1 MMAGA
6 LLDIL
11 AIRRMDKLENV
22 HTKRY
27 SARKVIMPSGG
38 LTVLSRYLR
47 DSQGS
52 CHDNCKNEA
61 NNSPGTDSKMRKI
74 VVPKRGAGRNLVDR
88 RKKRGGS
95 AKVSPNFEIQ
105 EPDDHVTET
114 QGHHVENVEKDSR
127 VSVGTCNDVE
137 PRKPSP
143 EIKAMGVEGEAKE
156 EEYGETKSP
165 SQQVCAEPSPDSKS
179 QRPVNPDCIQESV
192 SPDQV
197 CKGTDSV
204 VAQAK
209 GSKLK
214 PRSKVSLSGKHNSK
228 GPKRKEANIISGGRN
243 KGEMTMSKG
252 TRASVITNKKSV
264 VLPSVSSS
272 RKESD
277 TRVSSMKLNAQ
288 KKNSRVVHH
297 LKKHENEKQIKLEK
311 SHAVTVNIPNKTP
324 YPIESNSKKKPTESK
339 VVPLRPSSSSKVKNM
354 KHNQNQ
360 IQLSRPLQAFEKK
373 KMIYRP
379 KGIQTSGLPPSL
391 SSFLRRNS
399 SRGLKITR
407 PSLTSLPSSTSLE
420 SFHNDT
426 STEND
431 KALAETDK
439 GSSKMMYKAKNNRAS
454 KTTLCNK
461 HLPGKKLNF
470 QRPKVMDVPVEDC
483 TPRRLT
489 FKKTE
494 SVGDRKGKLEDFTPR
509 RLIFKKTESVGD
521 RKGKLEDFTPRRLT
535 FKKTESVGD
544 RKGKLE
550 DFTPRRLTFKK
561 TESVGDRKGKLED
574 FTPRRLTFKKTES
587 VGDRKGKLEDFT
599 PRKLKFRQRVIVE
612 NRNGDKENGKVEEF
626 TPRRLKF
633 RRRVIVDNRNDDNQ
647 NGRIKELPPGTPEF
661 RQKLIVDNMNAEQQH
676 TRVDEFTLRKL
687 ELSQS
692 ELDNRNADDQNCRGE
707 DSTPRELIFRPKVV
721 DETKPGYVQSP
732 KAFTSKNKSGGK
744 NDNDSEIQSEKNSL
758 RPRGV
763 NEKKGSGILYNN
775 IIEQTASR
783 LAETKASRV
792 KALVSAFE
800 TVISHLD
807 TRISE
812 TNGRNRVTKGNLSFT
827 VNI

>member
-1 MMAGA
+1 MASA
-6 LLDIL
+6 LLDIP

-22 HTKRY
+22 HTRRY

-52 CHDNCKNEA
+52 CHDNCKNET
-61 NNSPGTDSKMRKI
+61 NNSPGPDSKMPKI
-74 VVPKRGAGRNLVDR
+74 VVPKRGPGRNLVDR
-88 RKKRGGS
+88 RKARGSS
-95 AKVSPNFEIQ
+95 AKVFPNFEIQ

-114 QGHHVENVEKDSR
+114 QGQHVENVEEDSR

-137 PRKPSP
+137 PRKPSR

-156 EEYGETKSP
+156 EEYAETKSL

-277 TRVSSMKLNAQ
+277 TQ
-288 KKNSRVVHH
+288 KKNSRVVRH

-311 SHAVTVNIPNKTP
+311 SHAVTVNIPNKTS
-324 YPIESNSKKKPTESK
+324 YPVESNSKNKPTESK
-339 VVPLRPSSSSKVKNM
+339 VVPLRPSSSSKVKSM

-360 IQLSRPLQAFEKK
+360 IPLCRPPQAFEKK

-379 KGIQTSGLPPSL
+379 KGIQTSGLSPSL

-407 PSLTSLPSSTSLE
+407 PSQTFLPSSTSLQ
-420 SFHNDT
+420 SFHNDA

-431 KALAETDK
+431 KVLAETDK

-454 KTTLCNK
+454 KTTLNDK

-470 QRPKVMDVPVEDC
+470 QRPKVMDVAVEDC
-483 TPRRLT
+483 
-489 FKKTE
+489 
-494 SVGDRKGKLEDFTPR
+494 
-509 RLIFKKTESVGD
+509 
-521 RKGKLEDFTPRRLT
+521 TPRRLT

-587 VGDRKGKLEDFT
+587 VGDRKGKVEDFTPRRLTFKKTESVGDRKGKLEDFT
-599 PRKLKFRQRVIVE
+599 PRRLTFKKTESVGDRKDKVEDFTPRRLKFRQRVIVE
-612 NRNGDKENGKVEEF
+612 NRNGDKQNGKVEEF
-626 TPRRLKF
+626 TRRRLKF
-633 RRRVIVDNRNDDNQ
+633 WRSVIVDNRNDDNQ

-661 RQKLIVDNMNAEQQH
+661 RQKLIVDNMNAEQQN
-676 TRVDEFTLRKL
+676 TRVDEFTLRKF

-721 DETKPGYVQSP
+721 DETKTGYVQSP

-744 NDNDSEIQSEKNSL
+744 NDNASCNNDSEIQSEKISL

-807 TRISE
+807 TS
-812 TNGRNRVTKGNLSFT
+812 
-827 VNI
+827 